1 MRGGPARVLL
11 RSVIYVLLA
20 CLLTLAGTAA
30 YASQNITSLPSTA
43 ANRQPPAIAPAL
55 PSAAPSPPVS
65 TVLAASAFDQ
75 LRTDLEAIAA
85 RSGARV
91 GISLQELSGPRRN
104 TLSLGGSAS
113 FTAASAYKVPLLMAE
128 AQQIASGQARG
139 ADVLCFNPGDAEDGW
154 FDDYDLGSC
163 FTRDELSL
171 RAGRYSDNTAARIL
185 VRYLGGAVALNA
197 YAKSIGMTASM
208 LWVPNTTTPDDLR
221 AAWVNAALGRLRG
234 AIRVGEQLPRTEHAL
249 EHESDQR
256 RAARVG
262 TKNVLEEAGCLLGSE
277 RRRLNRLGPA
287 FDGQRRLAGGA
298 EISHPVHVAKG
309 PDHPAALADHQ
320 ERDRRGS
327 RQAAGSTADGEK
339 GVWPHRDADAEEA
352 PGDWIEE
359 GNKEGNSRILLRT
372 IDVMG
377 WHHGAPPGNSIR

>member
-1 MRGGPARVLL
+1 MLL

-171 RAGRYSDNTAARIL
+171 RAGRYSD
-185 VRYLGGAVALNA
+185 
-197 YAKSIGMTASM
+197 IGMTASM

-221 AAWVNAALGRLRG
+221 AAWVNAALGRLGG
-234 AIRVGEQLPRTEHAL
+234 ATSRQWLFPLLTHTVNEHGIPAGLPASATVVHK
-249 EHESDQR
+249 
-256 RAARVG
+256 VG
-262 TKNVLEEAGCLLGSE
+262 TLDGMENDSGYIVNGRSSYVLSVAVDGIDENLGWSLIAQISTRIGQYE
-277 RRRLNRLGPA
+277 SGRPDYVAPVVATPVASSARQNRY
-287 FDGQRRLAGGA
+287 
-298 EISHPVHVAKG
+298 
-309 PDHPAALADHQ
+309 
-320 ERDRRGS
+320 
-327 RQAAGSTADGEK
+327 
-339 GVWPHRDADAEEA
+339 
-352 PGDWIEE
+352 
-359 GNKEGNSRILLRT
+359 
-372 IDVMG
+372 
-377 WHHGAPPGNSIR
+377 